1 MPKQV
6 RNKTVYLAV
15 HLSETPEDRGLA
27 LKILRKFGDI
37 TEGVP
42 PDFDY
47 GNLADEITTAEDW
60 IIQHPSGM
68 VTFLDQEAY
77 EREFETA

>member
-15 HLSETPEDRGLA
+15 NLNENPEDRGLA
-27 LKILRKFGDI
+27 LKILRKFGDLSD
-37 TEGVP
+37 GVP

-47 GNLADEITTAEDW
+47 GNLADEVTSEGDW

-77 EREFETA
+77 DREFEQA